1 MKKYLVA
8 LSGGADSVCLL
19 LKMIEEGRSV
29 EAVHCNFHL
38 RGDESDRDEAFVV
51 SLCER
56 LGVPLHRVHFDTREY
71 AALHKVSI
79 ELAAR
84 ELRYRYFEQ
93 LRRDIGAEAIMVA
106 HHRDDNVETV
116 LMNLVRGTGI
126 RGMAGIRPVNGHILR
141 PLLDMTRK
149 DIEDYLKKKGET
161 YVADSTDLEED
172 ATRNKFRHHVI
183 PLLQSLNPKASEN
196 IHSTSRH
203 IAEAEKILSWAIQE
217 AKRSVLAPP
226 PSAPVLGASASSVA
240 SPVPPS
246 SAIINVSSLLS
257 FVSPSYL
264 LNEICRDY
272 GFTPSQSEDMLAASS
287 SSHVGATFLS
297 PSHIAAIAT
306 VAGSLC
312 IQISPKTALQKEYR
326 LPELGIYR
334 LSDGIS
340 LRLENT
346 PITERFRISK
356 SPDVSTIDVNKVK
369 FPLTLRPIRQGDRF
383 TPFGMKGT
391 KLVSD
396 YLTDIKCSV
405 IDRQRQLVIQDATGM
420 IIWLVGRRTNEK
432 CRIDSSSNAAL
443 TITILPI

>member
-141 PLLDMTRK
+141 PLLDMSRK

-161 YVADSTDLEED
+161 YVTDSTNLEDD

-183 PLLQSLNPKASEN
+183 PLLQSHNPNASEN
-196 IHSTSRH
+196 IHSTSLH

-217 AKRSVLAPP
+217 AKRSVF
-226 PSAPVLGASASSVA
+226 SVE
-240 SPVPPS
+240 PS
-246 SAIINVSSLLS
+246 SAIIDVSSLLS

-312 IQISPKTALQKEYR
+312 IQIAPKTALQKEYR
-326 LPELGIYR
+326 LPEPGIYR

>member
-1 MKKYLVA
+1 MDKKKYLVA
-8 LSGGADSVCLL
+8 ISGGADSVCLL

-38 RGDESDRDEAFVV
+38 RGDESDRDETFVV
-51 SLCER
+51 SLCQR
-56 LGVPLHRVHFDTREY
+56 LGVPLHRVHFDTKEY

-93 LRRDIGAEAIMVA
+93 LRQDIGAEAIMVA

-116 LMNLVRGTGI
+116 LMNMVRGTGI

-141 PLLDMTRK
+141 PLLDMSRA
-149 DIEDYLKKKGET
+149 DIEAYLARKGET
-161 YVADSTDLEED
+161 YVTDSTNLEDD

-203 IAEAEKILSWAIQE
+203 IAEAEKILSWAISR
-217 AKRSVLAPP
+217 ARHDVFLS
-226 PSAPVLGASASSVA
+226 PSL
-240 SPVPPS
+240 
-246 SAIINVSSLLS
+246 IDIDKLLS

-272 GFTPSQSEDMLAASS
+272 GFTPSQCDDMLAAASA
-287 SSHVGATFLS
+287 SHVGATFLS
-297 PSHIAAIAT
+297 STHIAAIAT
-306 VAGSLC
+306 VGGSLC
-312 IQISPKTALQKEYR
+312 IQFAPKSAQPKEYR
-326 LPELGIYR
+326 LPEPGIYR
-334 LSDGIS
+334 LADGLSLTLEKTDISDD
-340 LRLENT
+340 
-346 PITERFRISK
+346 FRISK
-356 SPDVSTIDVNKVK
+356 SPEVATLDINKVK

-405 IDRQRQLVIQDATGM
+405 IDRQRQMVVEDATGM
-420 IIWLVGRRTNEK
+420 IIWLVGRRTNDK
-432 CRIDSSSNAAL
+432 SRIDSSSNAAL
-443 TITILPI
+443 IITKTVNSPS

>member
-1 MKKYLVA
+1 MDKKKYLVA
-8 LSGGADSVCLL
+8 ISGGADSVCLL

-51 SLCER
+51 SLCQR
-56 LGVPLHRVHFDTREY
+56 LGVPLHRVHFDTKEY

-93 LRRDIGAEAIMVA
+93 LRQDIGAEAIMVA

-116 LMNLVRGTGI
+116 LMNMVRGTGI

-141 PLLDMTRK
+141 PLLDMSRA
-149 DIEDYLKKKGET
+149 DIEAYLARKGET
-161 YVADSTDLEED
+161 YVTDSTNLEDD

-203 IAEAEKILSWAIQE
+203 IAEAEKILSWAISR
-217 AKRSVLAPP
+217 ARHDVFLS
-226 PSAPVLGASASSVA
+226 PSL
-240 SPVPPS
+240 
-246 SAIINVSSLLS
+246 IDIDNLLS

-272 GFTPSQSEDMLAASS
+272 GFTPSQCDDMLAAASA
-287 SSHVGATFLS
+287 SHVGATFLS
-297 PSHIAAIAT
+297 STHIAAIAT
-306 VAGSLC
+306 VGGSLC
-312 IQISPKTALQKEYR
+312 IQFAPKSAQPKEYR
-326 LPELGIYR
+326 LPEPGIYR
-334 LSDGIS
+334 LADGLSLTLEKTDISDD
-340 LRLENT
+340 
-346 PITERFRISK
+346 FRISK
-356 SPDVSTIDVNKVK
+356 SPEVATLDINKVK

-405 IDRQRQLVIQDATGM
+405 IDRQRQMVVEDATGM
-420 IIWLVGRRTNEK
+420 IIWLVGRRTNDK

-443 TITILPI
+443 IITKTVNSPS

>member
-141 PLLDMTRK
+141 PLLDMSRK

-161 YVADSTDLEED
+161 YVTDSTNLEDD

-217 AKRSVLAPP
+217 AKRSVF
-226 PSAPVLGASASSVA
+226 SVE
-240 SPVPPS
+240 PS
-246 SAIINVSSLLS
+246 SAIIDVSSLLS

-312 IQISPKTALQKEYR
+312 IQIAPKTALQKEYR
-326 LPELGIYR
+326 LPEPGIYR

-356 SPDVSTIDVNKVK
+356 SPDVATIDVNKVK

>member
-1 MKKYLVA
+1 MA

-141 PLLDMTRK
+141 PLLDMSRK

-161 YVADSTDLEED
+161 YVTDSTNLEDD

-217 AKRSVLAPP
+217 AKRSVL
-226 PSAPVLGASASSVA
+226 SVE
-240 SPVPPS
+240 PS
-246 SAIINVSSLLS
+246 SAIIDVSSLLS

-312 IQISPKTALQKEYR
+312 IQIAPKTALQKEYR
-326 LPELGIYR
+326 LPEPGIYR

>member
-141 PLLDMTRK
+141 PLLDMSRK

-161 YVADSTDLEED
+161 YVTDSTNLEDD

-203 IAEAEKILSWAIQE
+203 IAEAEKILSWVIQE
-217 AKRSVLAPP
+217 AKRSVF
-226 PSAPVLGASASSVA
+226 SVE
-240 SPVPPS
+240 PS
-246 SAIINVSSLLS
+246 SAIIDVSSLLS

-312 IQISPKTALQKEYR
+312 IQIAPKTALQKEYR
-326 LPELGIYR
+326 LPEPGIYR

>member
-1 MKKYLVA
+1 MDKKKYLVA
-8 LSGGADSVCLL
+8 ISGGADSVCLL

-51 SLCER
+51 SLCQR
-56 LGVPLHRVHFDTREY
+56 LGVPLHRVHFDTKEY

-93 LRRDIGAEAIMVA
+93 LRQDIGAEAIMVA

-116 LMNLVRGTGI
+116 LMNMVRGTGI

-141 PLLDMTRK
+141 PLLDMSRA
-149 DIEDYLKKKGET
+149 DIEAYLARKGET
-161 YVADSTDLEED
+161 YVTDSTNLED
-172 ATRNKFRHHVI
+172 DVTRNKFRHHVI

-203 IAEAEKILSWAIQE
+203 IAEAEKILSWAISR
-217 AKRSVLAPP
+217 ARHDVFLS
-226 PSAPVLGASASSVA
+226 PSL
-240 SPVPPS
+240 
-246 SAIINVSSLLS
+246 IDIDNLLS

-272 GFTPSQSEDMLAASS
+272 GFTPSQCDDMLAAASA
-287 SSHVGATFLS
+287 SHVGATFLS
-297 PSHIAAIAT
+297 STHIAAIAT
-306 VAGSLC
+306 VGGSLC
-312 IQISPKTALQKEYR
+312 IQFAPKSAQPKEYR
-326 LPELGIYR
+326 LPEPGIYR
-334 LSDGIS
+334 LADGLSLTLEKTDISDD
-340 LRLENT
+340 
-346 PITERFRISK
+346 FRISK
-356 SPDVSTIDVNKVK
+356 SPEVATLDINKVK

-405 IDRQRQLVIQDATGM
+405 IDRQRQMVVEDSTGM
-420 IIWLVGRRTNEK
+420 IIWLVGRRTNDK
-432 CRIDSSSNAAL
+432 CRIESSSNAAL
-443 TITILPI
+443 IITKTVNSPS

>member
-1 MKKYLVA
+1 MDKKKYLVA
-8 LSGGADSVCLL
+8 ISGGADSVCLL

-51 SLCER
+51 TLCQR
-56 LGVPLHRVHFDTREY
+56 LGVPLHRVHFDTKEY

-93 LRRDIGAEAIMVA
+93 LRQDIGAEAIMVA

-116 LMNLVRGTGI
+116 LMNMVRGTGI

-141 PLLDMTRK
+141 PLLDMSRA
-149 DIEDYLKKKGET
+149 DIEAYLARKGET
-161 YVADSTDLEED
+161 YVTDSTNLEDD

-203 IAEAEKILSWAIQE
+203 IAEAEKILSWAISR
-217 AKRSVLAPP
+217 ARHDVFLS
-226 PSAPVLGASASSVA
+226 PSL
-240 SPVPPS
+240 
-246 SAIINVSSLLS
+246 IDIDKLLS

-272 GFTPSQSEDMLAASS
+272 GFTPSQCDDMLAAASA
-287 SSHVGATFLS
+287 SHVGATFLS
-297 PSHIAAIAT
+297 STHIAAIAT
-306 VAGSLC
+306 VGGSLC
-312 IQISPKTALQKEYR
+312 IQFAPKSAQPKEYR
-326 LPELGIYR
+326 LPEPGIYR
-334 LSDGIS
+334 LADGLS
-340 LRLENT
+340 LTLEKT
-346 PITERFRISK
+346 DITDGFRIAK
-356 SPDVSTIDVNKVK
+356 SPEVATLDINKVK

-405 IDRQRQLVIQDATGM
+405 IDRQRQMVVEDATGM
-420 IIWLVGRRTNEK
+420 IIWLVGRRTNDK

-443 TITILPI
+443 IITKTVNSPS

>member
-1 MKKYLVA
+1 MDKKKYLVA
-8 LSGGADSVCLL
+8 ISGGADSVCLL

-51 SLCER
+51 SLCQR
-56 LGVPLHRVHFDTREY
+56 LGVPLHRVHFDTKEY

-93 LRRDIGAEAIMVA
+93 LRQDIGAEAIMVA

-116 LMNLVRGTGI
+116 LMNMVRGTGI

-141 PLLDMTRK
+141 PLLDMSRA
-149 DIEDYLKKKGET
+149 DIVAYLARKGET
-161 YVADSTDLEED
+161 YVTDSTNLEDD

-203 IAEAEKILSWAIQE
+203 IAEAEKILSWAISR
-217 AKRSVLAPP
+217 ARHDVFLS
-226 PSAPVLGASASSVA
+226 PSL
-240 SPVPPS
+240 
-246 SAIINVSSLLS
+246 IDIDNLLS

-272 GFTPSQSEDMLAASS
+272 GFTPSQCDDMLAAASA
-287 SSHVGATFLS
+287 SHVGATFLS
-297 PSHIAAIAT
+297 STHIAAIAT
-306 VAGSLC
+306 VGGSLC
-312 IQISPKTALQKEYR
+312 IQFAPKSAQPKEYR
-326 LPELGIYR
+326 LPEPGIYR
-334 LSDGIS
+334 LADGLSLTLEKTDISDD
-340 LRLENT
+340 
-346 PITERFRISK
+346 FRISK
-356 SPDVSTIDVNKVK
+356 SPEVATLDINKVK

-405 IDRQRQLVIQDATGM
+405 IDRQRQMVVEDATGM
-420 IIWLVGRRTNEK
+420 IIWLVGRRTNDK

-443 TITILPI
+443 IITKTVNSPS

>member
-1 MKKYLVA
+1 MDKKKYLVA
-8 LSGGADSVCLL
+8 ISGGADSVCLL

-38 RGDESDRDEAFVV
+38 RGDESDRDETFVV
-51 SLCER
+51 TLCQR
-56 LGVPLHRVHFDTREY
+56 LGVPLHRVHFDTKEY

-93 LRRDIGAEAIMVA
+93 LRQDIGAEAIMVA

-116 LMNLVRGTGI
+116 LMNMVRGTGI

-141 PLLDMTRK
+141 PLLDMSRA
-149 DIEDYLKKKGET
+149 DIEAYLARKGET
-161 YVADSTDLEED
+161 YVTDSTNLEDD

-203 IAEAEKILSWAIQE
+203 IAEAEKILSWAISR
-217 AKRSVLAPP
+217 ARHDVFLS
-226 PSAPVLGASASSVA
+226 PSL
-240 SPVPPS
+240 
-246 SAIINVSSLLS
+246 IDIDKLLS

-272 GFTPSQSEDMLAASS
+272 GFTPSQCDDMLAAASA
-287 SSHVGATFLS
+287 SHVGATFLS
-297 PSHIAAIAT
+297 STHIAAIAT
-306 VAGSLC
+306 VGGSLC
-312 IQISPKTALQKEYR
+312 IQFAPKSAQPKEYR
-326 LPELGIYR
+326 LPEPGIYR
-334 LSDGIS
+334 LADGLSLTLEKTDISDD
-340 LRLENT
+340 
-346 PITERFRISK
+346 FRISK
-356 SPDVSTIDVNKVK
+356 SPEVATLDINKVK

-405 IDRQRQLVIQDATGM
+405 IDRQRQMVVEDATGM
-420 IIWLVGRRTNEK
+420 IIWLVGRRTNDK

-443 TITILPI
+443 IITKTVNSPS

>member
-1 MKKYLVA
+1 MDKKKYLVA
-8 LSGGADSVCLL
+8 ISGGADSVCLL

-38 RGDESDRDEAFVV
+38 RGDESDRDETFVV
-51 SLCER
+51 TLCQR
-56 LGVPLHRVHFDTREY
+56 LGVPLHRVHFDTKEY

-93 LRRDIGAEAIMVA
+93 LRQDIGAEAIMVA

-116 LMNLVRGTGI
+116 LMNMVRGTGI

-141 PLLDMTRK
+141 PLLDMSRA
-149 DIEDYLKKKGET
+149 DIEAYLARKGET
-161 YVADSTDLEED
+161 YVTDSTNLEDD

-203 IAEAEKILSWAIQE
+203 IADAEKILSWAIYR
-217 AKRSVLAPP
+217 ARHDVFLS
-226 PSAPVLGASASSVA
+226 PSL
-240 SPVPPS
+240 
-246 SAIINVSSLLS
+246 IDIDKLLS

-272 GFTPSQSEDMLAASS
+272 GFTPSQCDDMLAAASA
-287 SSHVGATFLS
+287 SHVGATFLS
-297 PSHIAAIAT
+297 STHIAAIAT
-306 VAGSLC
+306 VGGSLC
-312 IQISPKTALQKEYR
+312 IQFAPKSAQPKEYR
-326 LPELGIYR
+326 LPEPGIYR
-334 LSDGIS
+334 LADGLSLTLEKTDISDD
-340 LRLENT
+340 
-346 PITERFRISK
+346 FRISK
-356 SPDVSTIDVNKVK
+356 SPEVATLDINKVK

-383 TPFGMKGT
+383 SPFGMKGT

-405 IDRQRQLVIQDATGM
+405 IDRQRQMVVEDATGM
-420 IIWLVGRRTNEK
+420 IIWLVGRRTNDK

-443 TITILPI
+443 IITKTVNSPS

>member
-141 PLLDMTRK
+141 PLLDMSRK

-161 YVADSTDLEED
+161 YVTDSTNLEDD

-196 IHSTSRH
+196 IHSTSLH

-217 AKRSVLAPP
+217 AKRSVF
-226 PSAPVLGASASSVA
+226 SVE
-240 SPVPPS
+240 PS
-246 SAIINVSSLLS
+246 SAIIDVSSLLS

-356 SPDVSTIDVNKVK
+356 SPDVATIDVNKVK

-420 IIWLVGRRTNEK
+420 IIWLVRRRTNEQ

>member
-1 MKKYLVA
+1 MDKKKYLVA
-8 LSGGADSVCLL
+8 ISGGADSVCLL

-51 SLCER
+51 SLCQR
-56 LGVPLHRVHFDTREY
+56 LGVPLHRVHFDTKEY

-93 LRRDIGAEAIMVA
+93 LRQDIGAEAIMVA

-116 LMNLVRGTGI
+116 LMNMVRGTGI

-141 PLLDMTRK
+141 PLLDMSRA
-149 DIEDYLKKKGET
+149 DIEAYLARKGET
-161 YVADSTDLEED
+161 YVTDSTNLEDD

-203 IAEAEKILSWAIQE
+203 IAEAEKILSWAISR
-217 AKRSVLAPP
+217 ARHDVFLS
-226 PSAPVLGASASSVA
+226 PSL
-240 SPVPPS
+240 
-246 SAIINVSSLLS
+246 IDIDKLLS

-272 GFTPSQSEDMLAASS
+272 GFTPSQCDDMLAAASA
-287 SSHVGATFLS
+287 SHVGATFLS
-297 PSHIAAIAT
+297 STHIAAIAT
-306 VAGSLC
+306 VGGSLC
-312 IQISPKTALQKEYR
+312 IQFAPKSAQPKEYR
-326 LPELGIYR
+326 LPEPGIYR
-334 LSDGIS
+334 LADGLSLTLEKTDISDD
-340 LRLENT
+340 
-346 PITERFRISK
+346 FRISK
-356 SPDVSTIDVNKVK
+356 SPEVATLDINKVK

-405 IDRQRQLVIQDATGM
+405 IDRQRQMVVEDATGM
-420 IIWLVGRRTNEK
+420 IIWLVGRRTNDK
-432 CRIDSSSNAAL
+432 CRIESSSNAAL
-443 TITILPI
+443 IITKTVNSPS

>member
-1 MKKYLVA
+1 MDKKKYLVA
-8 LSGGADSVCLL
+8 ISGGADSVCLL

-51 SLCER
+51 SLCQR
-56 LGVPLHRVHFDTREY
+56 LGVPLHRVHFDTKEY

-93 LRRDIGAEAIMVA
+93 LRQDIGAEAIMVA

-116 LMNLVRGTGI
+116 LMNMVRGTGI
-126 RGMAGIRPVNGHILR
+126 RGIAGIRPVNGHILR
-141 PLLDMTRK
+141 PLLDMSRA
-149 DIEDYLKKKGET
+149 DIEAYLARKGET
-161 YVADSTDLEED
+161 YVTDSTNLEDD

-203 IAEAEKILSWAIQE
+203 IAEAEKILSWAISE
-217 AKRSVLAPP
+217 ARHDVFLS
-226 PSAPVLGASASSVA
+226 PSL
-240 SPVPPS
+240 
-246 SAIINVSSLLS
+246 IDIDKLQS

-272 GFTPSQSEDMLAASS
+272 GFTPSQCDDMLAAASA
-287 SSHVGATFLS
+287 SHVGATFLS
-297 PSHIAAIAT
+297 STHIAAITT
-306 VAGSLC
+306 VGGSLC
-312 IQISPKTALQKEYR
+312 IQFAPKSAQPKEYR
-326 LPELGIYR
+326 LPEPGIYR
-334 LSDGIS
+334 LADGLSLTLEKTDISDD
-340 LRLENT
+340 
-346 PITERFRISK
+346 FRISK
-356 SPDVSTIDVNKVK
+356 SPEVATLDINKVK

-405 IDRQRQLVIQDATGM
+405 IDRQRQMVVEDSTGM
-420 IIWLVGRRTNEK
+420 IIWLVGRRTNDK

-443 TITILPI
+443 IITKTVNSPS

>member
-56 LGVPLHRVHFDTREY
+56 LGVPLHRVHFYTREY

-141 PLLDMTRK
+141 PLLDMSRQ
-149 DIEDYLKKKGET
+149 DIEDYLEKKGET
-161 YVADSTDLEED
+161 YVTDSTNLEDD

-217 AKRSVLAPP
+217 AKRSVF
-226 PSAPVLGASASSVA
+226 SVE
-240 SPVPPS
+240 PS

-312 IQISPKTALQKEYR
+312 IQIAPKTALQKEYR
-326 LPELGIYR
+326 LPEPGIYR

>member
-1 MKKYLVA
+1 MDKKKYLVA
-8 LSGGADSVCLL
+8 ISGGADSVCLL
-19 LKMIEEGRSV
+19 LKMIEEGRLV

-38 RGDESDRDEAFVV
+38 RGDESDRDETFVV
-51 SLCER
+51 TLCQR
-56 LGVPLHRVHFDTREY
+56 LGVPLHRVHFDTKEY

-93 LRRDIGAEAIMVA
+93 LRQDIGAEAIMVA

-116 LMNLVRGTGI
+116 LMNMVRGTGI

-141 PLLDMTRK
+141 PLLDMSRA
-149 DIEDYLKKKGET
+149 DIVAYLARKGET
-161 YVADSTDLEED
+161 YVTDSTNLEDD

-203 IAEAEKILSWAIQE
+203 IAEAEKILSWAISR
-217 AKRSVLAPP
+217 ARHDVFLS
-226 PSAPVLGASASSVA
+226 PSL
-240 SPVPPS
+240 
-246 SAIINVSSLLS
+246 IDIDNLLS

-272 GFTPSQSEDMLAASS
+272 GFTPSQCDDMLAAASA
-287 SSHVGATFLS
+287 SHVGATFLS
-297 PSHIAAIAT
+297 STHIAAIAT
-306 VAGSLC
+306 VGGSLC
-312 IQISPKTALQKEYR
+312 IQFAPKSAQPKEYR
-326 LPELGIYR
+326 LPEPGIYR
-334 LSDGIS
+334 LADGLSLTLEKTDISDD
-340 LRLENT
+340 
-346 PITERFRISK
+346 FRISK
-356 SPDVSTIDVNKVK
+356 SPEVATLDINKVK

-405 IDRQRQLVIQDATGM
+405 IDRQRQMVIEDATGM
-420 IIWLVGRRTNEK
+420 ILWLVGRRTNDK

-443 TITILPI
+443 IITKTVNSPS

>member
-1 MKKYLVA
+1 MA

-56 LGVPLHRVHFDTREY
+56 LGVPLHRVHFYTREY

-141 PLLDMTRK
+141 PLLDMSRQ
-149 DIEDYLKKKGET
+149 DIEDYLEKKGET
-161 YVADSTDLEED
+161 YVTDSTNLEDD

-217 AKRSVLAPP
+217 AKRSVF
-226 PSAPVLGASASSVA
+226 SVE
-240 SPVPPS
+240 PS

-312 IQISPKTALQKEYR
+312 IQIAPKTALQKEYR
-326 LPELGIYR
+326 LPEPGIYR

>member
-141 PLLDMTRK
+141 PLLDMSRQ
-149 DIEDYLKKKGET
+149 DIEDYLEKKGET
-161 YVADSTDLEED
+161 YVTDSTNLEDD

-217 AKRSVLAPP
+217 AKRSVF
-226 PSAPVLGASASSVA
+226 SVE
-240 SPVPPS
+240 PS
-246 SAIINVSSLLS
+246 SAIIDVSSLLS

-264 LNEICRDY
+264 INEICRDY

-297 PSHIAAIAT
+297 SSHIAAIAT

-312 IQISPKTALQKEYR
+312 IQIAPKTALQKEYR
-326 LPELGIYR
+326 LLEPGIYR

-356 SPDVSTIDVNKVK
+356 SPDVATIDVNKVK

>member
-1 MKKYLVA
+1 MA

-141 PLLDMTRK
+141 PLLDMSRK

-161 YVADSTDLEED
+161 YATDSTNLEDD

-196 IHSTSRH
+196 IHSTSLH

-217 AKRSVLAPP
+217 AKRSVL
-226 PSAPVLGASASSVA
+226 SVE
-240 SPVPPS
+240 PS
-246 SAIINVSSLLS
+246 SAIIDVSSLLS

-312 IQISPKTALQKEYR
+312 IQIAPKTALQKEYR
-326 LPELGIYR
+326 LPEPGIYR

>member
-1 MKKYLVA
+1 MA

-141 PLLDMTRK
+141 PLLDMSRQ
-149 DIEDYLKKKGET
+149 DIEDYLEKKGET
-161 YVADSTDLEED
+161 YVTDSTNLEDD

-217 AKRSVLAPP
+217 AKRSVF
-226 PSAPVLGASASSVA
+226 SVE
-240 SPVPPS
+240 PS
-246 SAIINVSSLLS
+246 SAIIDVSSLLS

-356 SPDVSTIDVNKVK
+356 SPDVATIDVNKVK

-420 IIWLVGRRTNEK
+420 IIWLVRRRTNEQ

-443 TITILPI
+443 IITILPI

>member
-1 MKKYLVA
+1 MDKKKYLVA
-8 LSGGADSVCLL
+8 ISGGADSVCLL

-51 SLCER
+51 SLCQR
-56 LGVPLHRVHFDTREY
+56 LGVPLHRVHFDTKEY

-93 LRRDIGAEAIMVA
+93 LRQDIGAEAIMVA

-116 LMNLVRGTGI
+116 LMNMVRGTGI

-141 PLLDMTRK
+141 PLLDMSRA
-149 DIEDYLKKKGET
+149 DIVAYLARKGET
-161 YVADSTDLEED
+161 YVTDSTNLEDD

-203 IAEAEKILSWAIQE
+203 IAEAEKILSWAISE
-217 AKRSVLAPP
+217 ARHDVFLS
-226 PSAPVLGASASSVA
+226 PSL
-240 SPVPPS
+240 
-246 SAIINVSSLLS
+246 IDIDKLLS

-272 GFTPSQSEDMLAASS
+272 GFTPSQCDDMLAAASA
-287 SSHVGATFLS
+287 SHVGATFLS
-297 PSHIAAIAT
+297 STHIAAIAT
-306 VAGSLC
+306 VGGSLC
-312 IQISPKTALQKEYR
+312 IQFAPKSAQPKEYR
-326 LPELGIYR
+326 LPEPGIYR
-334 LSDGIS
+334 LADGLSLTLEKTDISDD
-340 LRLENT
+340 
-346 PITERFRISK
+346 FRISK
-356 SPDVSTIDVNKVK
+356 SPEVATLDINKVK

-405 IDRQRQLVIQDATGM
+405 IDRQRQMVVEDATGM
-420 IIWLVGRRTNEK
+420 IIWLVGRRTNDK
-432 CRIDSSSNAAL
+432 SRIDSSSNAAL
-443 TITILPI
+443 IITKTVNSPS

>member
-1 MKKYLVA
+1 MA

-29 EAVHCNFHL
+29 EVVHCNFHL

-141 PLLDMTRK
+141 PLLDMSRQ
-149 DIEDYLKKKGET
+149 DIEDYLEKKGET
-161 YVADSTDLEED
+161 YVTDSTNLEDD

-217 AKRSVLAPP
+217 AKRSVF
-226 PSAPVLGASASSVA
+226 SVE
-240 SPVPPS
+240 PS
-246 SAIINVSSLLS
+246 SAIIDVSSLLS

-312 IQISPKTALQKEYR
+312 IQIAPKTALQKEYR
-326 LPELGIYR
+326 LPEPGIYR

-356 SPDVSTIDVNKVK
+356 SPDVATIDVNKVK

>member
-1 MKKYLVA
+1 MDKKKYLVA
-8 LSGGADSVCLL
+8 ISGGADSVCLL
-19 LKMIEEGRSV
+19 LKMIDEGRSV

-38 RGDESDRDEAFVV
+38 RGDESDRDETFVV
-51 SLCER
+51 SLCQR
-56 LGVPLHRVHFDTREY
+56 LGVPLHRVHFDTKEY

-93 LRRDIGAEAIMVA
+93 LRQDIGAEAIMVA

-116 LMNLVRGTGI
+116 LMNMVRGTGI

-141 PLLDMTRK
+141 PLLDMSRA
-149 DIEDYLKKKGET
+149 DIEAYLARKGET
-161 YVADSTDLEED
+161 YVTDSTNLEDD

-203 IAEAEKILSWAIQE
+203 IAEAEKILSWAISR
-217 AKRSVLAPP
+217 ARHDVFLS
-226 PSAPVLGASASSVA
+226 PSL
-240 SPVPPS
+240 
-246 SAIINVSSLLS
+246 IDIDKLLS

-272 GFTPSQSEDMLAASS
+272 GFTPSQCDDMLAAASA
-287 SSHVGATFLS
+287 SHVGATFLS
-297 PSHIAAIAT
+297 STHIAAIAT
-306 VAGSLC
+306 VGGSLC
-312 IQISPKTALQKEYR
+312 IQFAPKSAQPKEYR
-326 LPELGIYR
+326 LPEPGIYR
-334 LSDGIS
+334 LADGLSLTLEKTDISDD
-340 LRLENT
+340 
-346 PITERFRISK
+346 FRISK
-356 SPDVSTIDVNKVK
+356 SPEVATLDINKVK

-405 IDRQRQLVIQDATGM
+405 IDRQRQMVVEDATGM
-420 IIWLVGRRTNEK
+420 IIWLVGRRTNDK
-432 CRIDSSSNAAL
+432 SRIDSSSNAAL
-443 TITILPI
+443 IITKTVNSPS

>member
-1 MKKYLVA
+1 MDKKKYLVA
-8 LSGGADSVCLL
+8 ISGGADSVCLL
-19 LKMIEEGRSV
+19 LKMIDEGRSV

-38 RGDESDRDEAFVV
+38 RGDESDRDETFVV
-51 SLCER
+51 TLCQR
-56 LGVPLHRVHFDTREY
+56 LGVPLHRVHFDTKEY

-93 LRRDIGAEAIMVA
+93 LRQDIGAEAIMVA

-116 LMNLVRGTGI
+116 LMNMVRGAGI

-141 PLLDMTRK
+141 PLLDMSRA
-149 DIEDYLKKKGET
+149 DIEAYLARKGET
-161 YVADSTDLEED
+161 YVTDSTNLEDD

-203 IAEAEKILSWAIQE
+203 IAEAEKILSWAISE
-217 AKRSVLAPP
+217 ARHDVFLS
-226 PSAPVLGASASSVA
+226 PSL
-240 SPVPPS
+240 
-246 SAIINVSSLLS
+246 IDIDKLLS

-272 GFTPSQSEDMLAASS
+272 GFTPSQCDDMLAAASA
-287 SSHVGATFLS
+287 SHVGATFLS
-297 PSHIAAIAT
+297 STHIAAIAT
-306 VAGSLC
+306 VGGSLC
-312 IQISPKTALQKEYR
+312 IQFAPKSAQPKEYR
-326 LPELGIYR
+326 LPEPGIYR
-334 LSDGIS
+334 LADGLSLTLEKTDISDD
-340 LRLENT
+340 
-346 PITERFRISK
+346 FRISK
-356 SPDVSTIDVNKVK
+356 SPEVATLDINKVK

-405 IDRQRQLVIQDATGM
+405 IDRQRQMVVEDSTGM
-420 IIWLVGRRTNEK
+420 IIWLVGRRTNDK

-443 TITILPI
+443 IITKTVNSPS

>member
-1 MKKYLVA
+1 
-8 LSGGADSVCLL
+8 
-19 LKMIEEGRSV
+19 
-29 EAVHCNFHL
+29 
-38 RGDESDRDEAFVV
+38 
-51 SLCER
+51 
-56 LGVPLHRVHFDTREY
+56 
-71 AALHKVSI
+71 
-79 ELAAR
+79 
-84 ELRYRYFEQ
+84 
-93 LRRDIGAEAIMVA
+93 
-106 HHRDDNVETV
+106 
-116 LMNLVRGTGI
+116 
-126 RGMAGIRPVNGHILR
+126 
-141 PLLDMTRK
+141 
-149 DIEDYLKKKGET
+149 
-161 YVADSTDLEED
+161 
-172 ATRNKFRHHVI
+172 
-183 PLLQSLNPKASEN
+183 
-196 IHSTSRH
+196 
-203 IAEAEKILSWAIQE
+203 
-217 AKRSVLAPP
+217 
-226 PSAPVLGASASSVA
+226 
-240 SPVPPS
+240 
-246 SAIINVSSLLS
+246 
-257 FVSPSYL
+257 
-264 LNEICRDY
+264 
-272 GFTPSQSEDMLAASS
+272 MLAASS

-312 IQISPKTALQKEYR
+312 IQIAPKTALQKEYR
-326 LPELGIYR
+326 LPEPGIYR

>member
-1 MKKYLVA
+1 MDKKKYLVA
-8 LSGGADSVCLL
+8 ISGGADSVCLL

-51 SLCER
+51 TLCQR
-56 LGVPLHRVHFDTREY
+56 LGVPLHRVHFDTKEY

-93 LRRDIGAEAIMVA
+93 LRQDIGAEAIMVA

-116 LMNLVRGTGI
+116 LMNMVRGTGI
-126 RGMAGIRPVNGHILR
+126 RGIAGIRPVNGHILR
-141 PLLDMTRK
+141 PLLDMSRA
-149 DIEDYLKKKGET
+149 DIEAYLARKGET
-161 YVADSTDLEED
+161 YVTDSTNLEDD

-203 IAEAEKILSWAIQE
+203 IAEAEKILSWAISR
-217 AKRSVLAPP
+217 ARHDVFLS
-226 PSAPVLGASASSVA
+226 PSL
-240 SPVPPS
+240 
-246 SAIINVSSLLS
+246 IDIDKLLS

-272 GFTPSQSEDMLAASS
+272 GFTPSQCDDMLAAASA
-287 SSHVGATFLS
+287 SHVGATFLS
-297 PSHIAAIAT
+297 STHIAAIAT
-306 VAGSLC
+306 VGGSLC
-312 IQISPKTALQKEYR
+312 IQFAPKSAQPKEYR
-326 LPELGIYR
+326 LPEPGIYR
-334 LSDGIS
+334 LADGLSLTLEKTDISDD
-340 LRLENT
+340 
-346 PITERFRISK
+346 FRISK
-356 SPDVSTIDVNKVK
+356 SPEVATLDINKVK

-405 IDRQRQLVIQDATGM
+405 IDRQRQMVVEDATGM
-420 IIWLVGRRTNEK
+420 IIWLVGRRTNDK

-443 TITILPI
+443 IITKTVNSPS

>member
-1 MKKYLVA
+1 MDKKKYLVA
-8 LSGGADSVCLL
+8 ISGGADSVCLL

-51 SLCER
+51 SLCQR
-56 LGVPLHRVHFDTREY
+56 LGVPLHRVHFDTKEY

-93 LRRDIGAEAIMVA
+93 LRQDIGAEAIMVA

-116 LMNLVRGTGI
+116 LMNMVRGTGI

-141 PLLDMTRK
+141 PLLDMSRA
-149 DIEDYLKKKGET
+149 DIEAYLARKGET
-161 YVADSTDLEED
+161 YVTDSTNLEDD

-203 IAEAEKILSWAIQE
+203 IAEAEKILSWAISR
-217 AKRSVLAPP
+217 ARHDVFLS
-226 PSAPVLGASASSVA
+226 PSL
-240 SPVPPS
+240 
-246 SAIINVSSLLS
+246 IDIDKLLS

-272 GFTPSQSEDMLAASS
+272 GFTPSQCDDMLAAASA
-287 SSHVGATFLS
+287 SHVGATFLS
-297 PSHIAAIAT
+297 STHIAAIAT
-306 VAGSLC
+306 VGGSLC
-312 IQISPKTALQKEYR
+312 IQFAPKSAQPKEYR
-326 LPELGIYR
+326 LPEPGIYR
-334 LSDGIS
+334 LADGLSLTLEKTDISDD
-340 LRLENT
+340 
-346 PITERFRISK
+346 FRISK
-356 SPDVSTIDVNKVK
+356 SPEVATLDINKVK

-405 IDRQRQLVIQDATGM
+405 IDRQRQMVVEDATGM
-420 IIWLVGRRTNEK
+420 IIWLVGRRTNDK

-443 TITILPI
+443 IITKTVNSPS

>member
-1 MKKYLVA
+1 MA

-19 LKMIEEGRSV
+19 LKMIEAGRSV

-141 PLLDMTRK
+141 PLLDMSRK

-161 YVADSTDLEED
+161 YVTDSTNLEDD

-217 AKRSVLAPP
+217 AKRSVF
-226 PSAPVLGASASSVA
+226 SVE
-240 SPVPPS
+240 PS
-246 SAIINVSSLLS
+246 SAIIDVSSLLS

-312 IQISPKTALQKEYR
+312 IQIAPKTALQKEYR
-326 LPELGIYR
+326 LPEPGIYR

>member
-1 MKKYLVA
+1 MDKKKYLVA
-8 LSGGADSVCLL
+8 ISGGADSVCLL

-38 RGDESDRDEAFVV
+38 RGDESDRDETFVV
-51 SLCER
+51 SLCQR
-56 LGVPLHRVHFDTREY
+56 LGVPLHRVHFDTKEY

-93 LRRDIGAEAIMVA
+93 LRQDIGAEAIMVA

-116 LMNLVRGTGI
+116 LMNMVRGTGI

-141 PLLDMTRK
+141 PLLDMSRA
-149 DIEDYLKKKGET
+149 DIVAYLARKGET
-161 YVADSTDLEED
+161 YVTDSTNLEDD

-203 IAEAEKILSWAIQE
+203 IAEAEKILSWAISE
-217 AKRSVLAPP
+217 ARHDVFLS
-226 PSAPVLGASASSVA
+226 PSL
-240 SPVPPS
+240 
-246 SAIINVSSLLS
+246 IDIDKLLS

-272 GFTPSQSEDMLAASS
+272 GFTPSQCDDMLAAASA
-287 SSHVGATFLS
+287 SHVGATFLS
-297 PSHIAAIAT
+297 STHIAAIAT
-306 VAGSLC
+306 VGGSLC
-312 IQISPKTALQKEYR
+312 IQFAPKSAQPKEYR
-326 LPELGIYR
+326 LPEPGIYR
-334 LSDGIS
+334 LADGLSLTLEKTDISDD
-340 LRLENT
+340 
-346 PITERFRISK
+346 FRISK
-356 SPDVSTIDVNKVK
+356 SPEVATLDINKVK

-405 IDRQRQLVIQDATGM
+405 IDRQRQMVVEDATGM
-420 IIWLVGRRTNEK
+420 IIWLVGRRTNDK
-432 CRIDSSSNAAL
+432 CRIESSSNAAL
-443 TITILPI
+443 IITKTVNSPS

>member
-1 MKKYLVA
+1 MA

-141 PLLDMTRK
+141 PLLDMSRK

-161 YVADSTDLEED
+161 YVTDSTNLEDD

-217 AKRSVLAPP
+217 AKRSVF
-226 PSAPVLGASASSVA
+226 SVE
-240 SPVPPS
+240 PS
-246 SAIINVSSLLS
+246 SAIIDVSSLLS

-312 IQISPKTALQKEYR
+312 IQIAPKTALQKEYR
-326 LPELGIYR
+326 LPEPGIYR

>member
-1 MKKYLVA
+1 MA

-141 PLLDMTRK
+141 PLLDMSRQ
-149 DIEDYLKKKGET
+149 DIEDYLEKKGET
-161 YVADSTDLEED
+161 YVTDSTNLEDD

-217 AKRSVLAPP
+217 AKRSVF
-226 PSAPVLGASASSVA
+226 SVE
-240 SPVPPS
+240 PS
-246 SAIINVSSLLS
+246 SAIIDVSSLLS

-312 IQISPKTALQKEYR
+312 IQIAPKTAQQKEYR
-326 LPELGIYR
+326 LPEPGIYR

-356 SPDVSTIDVNKVK
+356 SPDVATIDVNKVK

>member
-1 MKKYLVA
+1 MATKKYLVA
-8 LSGGADSVCLL
+8 ISGGADSVCLL
-19 LKMIEEGRSV
+19 LKMIEEGRLV

-38 RGDESDRDEAFVV
+38 RGDESDRDETFVV
-51 SLCER
+51 TLCQR
-56 LGVPLHRVHFDTREY
+56 LGVPLHRVHFDTKEY

-93 LRRDIGAEAIMVA
+93 LRQDLGAEAIMVA

-116 LMNLVRGTGI
+116 LMNMVRGTGI

-141 PLLDMTRK
+141 PLLDMSRA
-149 DIEDYLKKKGET
+149 DIEAYLARKGET
-161 YVADSTDLEED
+161 YVTDSTNLEDD

-183 PLLQSLNPKASEN
+183 PLLQPPHPKASAN

-203 IAEAEKILSWAIQE
+203 IAEAEKILSWAISE
-217 AKRSVLAPP
+217 ARHDVFLS
-226 PSAPVLGASASSVA
+226 PSL
-240 SPVPPS
+240 
-246 SAIINVSSLLS
+246 IDIDKLLS

-272 GFTPSQSEDMLAASS
+272 GFTPSQCDDMLAAASA
-287 SSHVGATFLS
+287 SHVGATFLS
-297 PSHIAAIAT
+297 STHIAAIAT
-306 VAGSLC
+306 VGGSLC
-312 IQISPKTALQKEYR
+312 IQFAPKSAQPKEYR
-326 LPELGIYR
+326 LPEPGIYR
-334 LSDGIS
+334 LADGLSLTLEKTDISDD
-340 LRLENT
+340 
-346 PITERFRISK
+346 FRISK
-356 SPDVSTIDVNKVK
+356 SPEVATLDINKVK

-405 IDRQRQLVIQDATGM
+405 IDRQRQMVVEDSTGM
-420 IIWLVGRRTNEK
+420 IIWLVGRRTNDK
-432 CRIDSSSNAAL
+432 CRIESSSNAAL
-443 TITILPI
+443 IITKTVNSPS

>member
-1 MKKYLVA
+1 MDKKKYLVA
-8 LSGGADSVCLL
+8 ISGGADSVCLL

-38 RGDESDRDEAFVV
+38 RGDESDRDETFVV
-51 SLCER
+51 TLCQR
-56 LGVPLHRVHFDTREY
+56 LGVPLHRVHFDTKEY

-93 LRRDIGAEAIMVA
+93 LRQDIGAEAIMVA

-116 LMNLVRGTGI
+116 LMNMVRGTGI

-141 PLLDMTRK
+141 PLLDMSRA
-149 DIEDYLKKKGET
+149 DIEAYLAWKGET
-161 YVADSTDLEED
+161 YVTDSTNLEDD

-203 IAEAEKILSWAIQE
+203 IAEAEKILSWAISE
-217 AKRSVLAPP
+217 ARHDVFLS
-226 PSAPVLGASASSVA
+226 PSL
-240 SPVPPS
+240 
-246 SAIINVSSLLS
+246 IDIDKLLS

-264 LNEICRDY
+264 LNDICRDY
-272 GFTPSQSEDMLAASS
+272 GFPPSQCDDMLAAASA
-287 SSHVGATFLS
+287 SHVGATFLS
-297 PSHIAAIAT
+297 STHIAAIAT
-306 VAGSLC
+306 VGGSLC
-312 IQISPKTALQKEYR
+312 IQFAPKSAQPKEYR
-326 LPELGIYR
+326 LPEPGIYR
-334 LSDGIS
+334 LADGLS
-340 LRLENT
+340 LTLEKT
-346 PITERFRISK
+346 DITDGFRISK
-356 SPDVSTIDVNKVK
+356 SPEVATLDINKVK

-405 IDRQRQLVIQDATGM
+405 IHRQPQMVVEDATGM
-420 IIWLVGRRTNEK
+420 IIWLVGRRTNDK

-443 TITILPI
+443 IITKTVNSPS

>member
-141 PLLDMTRK
+141 PLLDMSRK

-161 YVADSTDLEED
+161 YVTDSTNLEDD

-217 AKRSVLAPP
+217 AKRSVF
-226 PSAPVLGASASSVA
+226 SVE
-240 SPVPPS
+240 PS
-246 SAIINVSSLLS
+246 SAIIDVSSLLS

>member
-1 MKKYLVA
+1 
-8 LSGGADSVCLL
+8 
-19 LKMIEEGRSV
+19 MIEEGRSV

-51 SLCER
+51 SLCQR
-56 LGVPLHRVHFDTREY
+56 LGVPLHRVHFDTKEY

-93 LRRDIGAEAIMVA
+93 LRQDIGAEAIMVA

-116 LMNLVRGTGI
+116 LMNMVRGTGI

-141 PLLDMTRK
+141 PLLDMSRA
-149 DIEDYLKKKGET
+149 DIVAYLARKGET
-161 YVADSTDLEED
+161 YVTDSTNLEDD

-203 IAEAEKILSWAIQE
+203 IAEAEKILSWAISR
-217 AKRSVLAPP
+217 ARHDVFLS
-226 PSAPVLGASASSVA
+226 PSL
-240 SPVPPS
+240 
-246 SAIINVSSLLS
+246 IDIDNLLS

-272 GFTPSQSEDMLAASS
+272 GFTPSQCDDMLAAASA
-287 SSHVGATFLS
+287 SHVGATFLS
-297 PSHIAAIAT
+297 STHIAAIAT
-306 VAGSLC
+306 VGGSLC
-312 IQISPKTALQKEYR
+312 IQFAPKSAQPKEYR
-326 LPELGIYR
+326 LPEPGIYR
-334 LSDGIS
+334 LADGLSLTLEKTDISDD
-340 LRLENT
+340 
-346 PITERFRISK
+346 FRISK
-356 SPDVSTIDVNKVK
+356 SPEVATLDINKVK

-405 IDRQRQLVIQDATGM
+405 IDRQRQMVVEDATGM
-420 IIWLVGRRTNEK
+420 IIWLVGRRTNDK

-443 TITILPI
+443 IITKTVNSPS

>member
-1 MKKYLVA
+1 MDKKKYLVA
-8 LSGGADSVCLL
+8 ISGGADSVCLL

-38 RGDESDRDEAFVV
+38 RGDESDRDETFVV
-51 SLCER
+51 TLCQR
-56 LGVPLHRVHFDTREY
+56 LGVPLHRVHFDTKEY

-93 LRRDIGAEAIMVA
+93 LRQDIGAEAIMVA

-116 LMNLVRGTGI
+116 LMNMVRGTGI

-141 PLLDMTRK
+141 PLLDMSRA
-149 DIEDYLKKKGET
+149 DIEAYLARKGET
-161 YVADSTDLEED
+161 YVTDSTNLEDD

-203 IAEAEKILSWAIQE
+203 IAEAEKILSWAISE
-217 AKRSVLAPP
+217 ARHDVFLS
-226 PSAPVLGASASSVA
+226 PSL
-240 SPVPPS
+240 
-246 SAIINVSSLLS
+246 IDIDKLLS

-272 GFTPSQSEDMLAASS
+272 GFTPSQCDDMLAAASA
-287 SSHVGATFLS
+287 SHVGATFLS
-297 PSHIAAIAT
+297 STHIAAIAT
-306 VAGSLC
+306 VGGSLC
-312 IQISPKTALQKEYR
+312 IQFAPKSAQPKEYR
-326 LPELGIYR
+326 LPEPGIYR
-334 LSDGIS
+334 LADGLS
-340 LRLENT
+340 LTLEKT
-346 PITERFRISK
+346 DITVGFRISK
-356 SPDVSTIDVNKVK
+356 SPEVATLDINKVK

-405 IDRQRQLVIQDATGM
+405 IDRQRQMVVEDATGM
-420 IIWLVGRRTNEK
+420 IIWLVGRRTNDK

-443 TITILPI
+443 IITKTVNSPS